1 VEGFDTLS
9 LLPSS
14 SPPSSPTAKPPGNS
28 ESCFGETTMNS
39 MEVLNASHEMGPGEY
54 MGARELME
62 GAPNSYTMIAKGKV
76 KCFVL
81 TLEDYT
87 TLLSSART
95 EKLLAEKKLE
105 KKAKQTKNV
114 KKKRRSKEEKELH
127 ETNLANSWYGL
138 TDLGMIGRGTFG
150 LVHMVEDSNDELKT
164 TFALKIVSHEIIK
177 KKNHLNRLMSEID
190 LLGALKSPFICKL
203 YGSREDSFGYYL
215 LMELVQGGELKRLI
229 HPNGMWVDV
238 SVIIIIVLNLFSFLF
253 LFYI

>member
-1 VEGFDTLS
+1 
-9 LLPSS
+9 
-14 SPPSSPTAKPPGNS
+14 
-28 ESCFGETTMNS
+28 
-39 MEVLNASHEMGPGEY
+39 
-54 MGARELME
+54 
-62 GAPNSYTMIAKGKV
+62 
-76 KCFVL
+76 
-81 TLEDYT
+81 
-87 TLLSSART
+87 
-95 EKLLAEKKLE
+95 
-105 KKAKQTKNV
+105 
-114 KKKRRSKEEKELH
+114 
-127 ETNLANSWYGL
+127 
-138 TDLGMIGRGTFG
+138 MIGRGTFG

-229 HPNGMWVDV
+229 HPNDMWVDV